1 MLLNIFII
9 FCGDIC
15 KIPSELNYF
24 TYIFSSGFSYLLNHV
39 PCTDNRC
46 VKNLDTMSNDA
57 MKQILI
63 SFYDDNL
70 KTREA
75 KLYGY
80 HVTVVRSELCFN
92 PQYIFFIHPTTPM
105 QQMDHLSPALPWQNL
120 LICLSQPQAA
130 PFLSPSL
137 GIS

>member
-1 MLLNIFII
+1 M
-9 FCGDIC
+9 
-15 KIPSELNYF
+15 
-24 TYIFSSGFSYLLNHV
+24 YLVLTTAV
-39 PCTDNRC
+39 W
-46 VKNLDTMSNDA
+46 KNLDTMSNDA

-80 HVTVVRSELCFN
+80 HVTVVRSELCLN
-92 PQYIFFIHPTTPM
+92 PQHIFFIHPTTHM
-105 QQMDHLSPALPWQNL
+105 QQMDHLSPTFPWRNL